1 MRLVKNGDGMQK
13 QNKIEAIKYSKELL
27 LRAHT
32 YCGVLEDMILSL
44 DNRPFDED
52 YMNIHWSE
60 SISHFI
66 YKHYIELETLYDKE
80 IIEHDT

>member
-1 MRLVKNGDGMQK
+1 MQNQK
-13 QNKIEAIKYSKELL
+13 QIEAIKYSKELL

-32 YCGVLEDMILSL
+32 YCEILEDMILSL
-44 DNRPFDED
+44 DNRPFEED

-66 YKHYIELETLYDKE
+66 YKHYLELEALYDKE
-80 IIEHDT
+80 IIKHDS